1 MMTLQAP
8 DGTEVEAFI
17 AQGAGWVDTCI
28 RATDKA
34 TWEAIALARNLL
46 VETEDGLQPAPG
58 AHIDHIGPVVLSP
71 AVLDEDGNEAMSAV
85 MDNRHH
91 LNLRITEPLLSKTD
105 DNGNVLWHLTAIIW
119 MTKGAD
125 VTPNN
130 EERAKEVYGVEM
142 IDPGSISKPAR
153 VWL

>member
-1 MMTLQAP
+1 MMTLTAP
-8 DGTEVEAFI
+8 DGSEVEAFI
-17 AQGAGWVDTCI
+17 SQGAGWVDTCI

-46 VETEDGLQPAPG
+46 VETENGLQPASG
-58 AHIDHIGPVVLSP
+58 AHIDHIGPVVLEP
-71 AVLDEDGNEAMSAV
+71 ATYYSTGRLRKKAV

-91 LNLRITEPLLSKTD
+91 LNLRIAEPLLSKTD
-105 DNGNVLWHLTAIIW
+105 DDGNVLWHLTAIIW

-125 VTPNN
+125 VAPNN
-130 EERAKEVYGVEM
+130 AERAKEVYGVEM
-142 IDPGSISKPAR
+142 IDPESISKPAR